1 MLVDD
6 ENARDDCLQFLVLLR
21 ALSVYGLVL
30 VVSDIVI
37 VSHAIVFKLVV
48 VEGDVFESD
57 ECLQVRA

>member
-30 VVSDIVI
+30 VVSDIVV
-37 VSHAIVFKLVV
+37 VSHSIVFKLVV

-57 ECLQVRA
+57 ECLQV